1 MVFRVVFCGVG
12 VEALK
17 GAFGVLGG
25 GIERGGALTLR
36 LYVLL
41 VGHA

>member
-1 MVFRVVFCGVG
+1 MGV
-12 VEALK
+12 
-17 GAFGVLGG
+17 FGVLRG

-36 LYVLL
+36 LYGLL